1 MYNVDGQNISPN
13 EIVDITPE
21 EGQIPVSFTLVPN
34 WEALVF
40 PKN

>member
-1 MYNVDGQNISPN
+1 MYNVDGQNISPS